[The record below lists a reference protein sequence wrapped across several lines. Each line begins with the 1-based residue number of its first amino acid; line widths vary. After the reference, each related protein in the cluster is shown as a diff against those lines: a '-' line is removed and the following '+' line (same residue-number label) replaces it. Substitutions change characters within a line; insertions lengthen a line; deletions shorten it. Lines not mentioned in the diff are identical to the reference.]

1 MTDKAR
7 QYKPSTIRRLDIL
20 SGNECSA
27 PDCTNKL
34 IARDGQTIVSKIC
47 HIEAA
52 SINGPRFNSDMTD
65 DERRHFDN
73 LILLCDECHS
83 IIDNPENESDY
94 PVELLKDWKKEHE
107 GKRQY
112 SILTQRTSL
121 LDSAI
126 RAISDFEF
134 DDDSDKLEVP
144 KAFKPI
150 DKIVYN
156 SVKRNK
162 NLIQEY
168 SVFFPKI
175 NAIYEELESQGSFRK
190 EKLLRNIKMLYS
202 RIKGVYVADSDDELK
217 IIQENADNIIE
228 DIENQLLQMVDN
240 NSSTKEDIAFA
251 LPVIIVDAFLR
262 CKILENPMKL

>member
-1 MTDKAR
+1 MTEKAR
-7 QYKPSTIRRLDIL
+7 QYKQSTIRRLDIL

-27 PDCTNKL
+27 PDCSNKL

-52 SINGPRFNSDMTD
+52 SVNGPRFNPNMTD

-83 IIDNPENESDY
+83 IIDNPENESKY
-94 PVELLKDWKKEHE
+94 PVVLLKEWKKEHE

-112 SILTQRTSL
+112 SILTQKTSL

-126 RAISDFEF
+126 RAISDFDF
-134 DDDSDKLEVP
+134 DDDSIPLEVP
-144 KAFKPI
+144 KAFNPI
-150 DKIVYN
+150 DKIDFN
-156 SVKRNK
+156 SVKRNR

-175 NAIYEELESQGSFRK
+175 HVIYEELEAQGSFRK

-202 RIKGVYVADSDDELK
+202 RIKGKYVVDSDDELK
-217 IIQENADNIIE
+217 IIQDNADNIIE

-240 NSSTKEDIAFA
+240 SSSTKDDIAFA
-251 LPVIIVDAFLR
+251 LPVIMVDAFLR
-262 CKILENPMKL
+262 CKILENPTAL